1 MAICAF
7 LTRQDLSLS
16 WAYRVWGLSWVKGSD
31 AARHLVEAITPFIT
45 DTLSTERATTDFGYA
60 YAARAFVPQRRW
72 GSAGSLSV

>member
-16 WAYRVWGLSWVKGSD
+16 WAYRVWGLSWVKGGD
-31 AARHLVEAITPFIT
+31 AAGQLVEVISLVIT
-45 DTLSTERATTDFGYA
+45 DTLSTERATTGFGYA
-60 YAARAFVPQRRW
+60 CAARAFAPQRRW